1 MAQRRK
7 KSKVVAYLRVST
19 VDQDLEKN
27 RVDTLTFAN
36 EKDFGKVEFVEEKV
50 SGVKSWKERKIKNI
64 IDDLGKE
71 KILGVVLNNHAKAY
85 KSYYKYY
92 KGYYKEK

>member
-27 RVDTLTFAN
+27 RVDILTFAN
-36 EKDFGKVEFVEEKV
+36 EKDFGKVEFVALVIV
-50 SGVKSWKERKIKNI
+50 SAIGLYWVFQEWIFLCHFLWPPFRGSPWQIYPIQQILKEIPRFRTK
-64 IDDLGKE
+64 
-71 KILGVVLNNHAKAY
+71 
-85 KSYYKYY
+85 
-92 KGYYKEK
+92 